1 MNGLGVWPNHWN
13 YERRVLK
20 NEYEYLRSK
29 WKGKMHSGQKG
40 QNGSGGCSPGSMV
53 PWHWVDT
60 VNQLPEAGP
69 TNAPQVGQL
78 LGWTQDPRATLHL
91 GEGGTGVQMSS
102 PVCWTSPPGG

>member
-1 MNGLGVWPNHWN
+1 MN
-13 YERRVLK
+13 
-20 NEYEYLRSK
+20 RSK

-69 TNAPQVGQL
+69 TNAPQ
-78 LGWTQDPRATLHL
+78 
-91 GEGGTGVQMSS
+91 E
-102 PVCWTSPPGG
+102 